1 MTSPAHLSLVIIA
14 REGHSLW
21 KEVVDRGGSFCKLQ
35 PNVQHLCILFCV
47 PFFLLPD
54 KKKKKIDSE
63 TMATTP
69 STITESSPTTIQ
81 VTGLYRYAVKG
92 LSEDDVDKVE
102 FYRAPDRFA
111 DDRRYALLYEA
122 NKGAWEEGVWLHKE
136 NFLCAFTEPELLSKF
151 KSTYKMVSPEPCISR
166 VLPNDADEEVP
177 RGSDT
182 KRILELHDR
191 ATGTKL
197 LGPLQLETEQ
207 GRQAL
212 ADFLSEQSGQK
223 VLCVTSDSFQ
233 FGNVPPLPDPIVSTL
248 PDRKDMHGRYIHI
261 VNQATVDDLADKIG
275 TKLYPSRF
283 RPNIVVKG
291 PPAWTEFDWIGKTLT
306 MSGGLALRV
315 IEKAV
320 RCKAVTVDPMDPG
333 VILDI
338 PTLLQDKFP
347 QYGPYLGV
355 YAVVDYAPASI
366 SVGDELQLVS
376 P

>member
-1 MTSPAHLSLVIIA
+1 M
-14 REGHSLW
+14 
-21 KEVVDRGGSFCKLQ
+21 
-35 PNVQHLCILFCV
+35 
-47 PFFLLPD
+47 
-54 KKKKKIDSE
+54 
-63 TMATTP
+63 
-69 STITESSPTTIQ
+69 IQ

-92 LSEDDVDKVE
+92 LSEDTVDTVE

-122 NKGAWEEGVWLHKE
+122 NKGSWEEGVWLHKE
-136 NFLCAFTEPELLSKF
+136 HFLCAFTEPELMSKF
-151 KSTYKMVSPEPCISR
+151 KSTYKMISSEPYISR
-166 VLPNDADEEVP
+166 ALPNDEQQGLV
-177 RGSDT
+177 RGTET
-182 KRILELHDR
+182 KRILELRDR

-197 LGPLQLETEQ
+197 LGPLYLETEQ

-212 ADFLSEQSGQK
+212 AEFLSQQSGQR
-223 VLCVTSDSFQ
+223 VICVTSDSFQ
-233 FGNVPPLPDPIVSTL
+233 FGNVPPLPDPAIVSTLL
-248 PDRKDMHGRYIHI
+248 PDRKDMKSRYIHI
-261 VNQATVDDLADKIG
+261 VNQATVDDLAEKIG

-283 RPNIVVKG
+283 RPNMVVKG
-291 PPAWTEFDWIGKTLT
+291 PPAWSEFDWIGKTLT
-306 MSGGLALRV
+306 MPGGLALRV

-333 VILDI
+333 VVLDI

-376 P
+376 SP